1 MSFKYPLDAT
11 RALAQRVDQVP
22 AGASHRRWVLRD
34 DNERHYH
41 AVVRV
46 SDSPV
51 YVELLWKANSRGREQ
66 EIGLFRLDLAALLA
80 EGYIRFERESAPDDD
95 LRLRFYRGDRGVVYI
110 QSRAESPALAIGTVD
125 QAS

>member
-22 AGASHRRWVLRD
+22 AGASYRRWVLRD

-46 SDSPV
+46 SESPV
-51 YVELLWKANSRGREQ
+51 YVELLIANIDKAVDINRRW
-66 EIGLFRLDLAALLA
+66 
-80 EGYIRFERESAPDDD
+80 PD
-95 LRLRFYRGDRGVVYI
+95 
-110 QSRAESPALAIGTVD
+110 
-125 QAS
+125 